1 MDGFTV
7 GLIVVVILSIVAYI
21 AQNIMVKKLWQ
32 TKGINLSSNRIILG
46 MAGLGFFI
54 LCVFIYGKSLGMSL
68 GSVLGDL
75 GTIGW
80 VIAIITIACF
90 AYVLIRNIRGAGA
103 GTGIV
108 LTVLQTLSG
117 VLILVLGVAK
127 VSLGV
132 AGADMTGTVGNGQK
146 TAEVRSDE
154 TARKHGYKNAQ
165 DAWANGFDAYAI
177 GDSRRPVSGEN
188 KTKVE

>member
-1 MDGFTV
+1 MDGFNV

-68 GSVLGDL
+68 GSVMGDL

-90 AYVLIRNIRGAGA
+90 AYVHSWCWGWNGYRLNGLTDFERCSDFGTWRGKGEPRCC
-103 GTGIV
+103 GSRHDRHGRQRTE
-108 LTVLQTLSG
+108 
-117 VLILVLGVAK
+117 
-127 VSLGV
+127 
-132 AGADMTGTVGNGQK
+132 NR
-146 TAEVRSDE
+146 RSP
-154 TARKHGYKNAQ
+154 
-165 DAWANGFDAYAI
+165 F
-177 GDSRRPVSGEN
+177 
-188 KTKVE
+188 

>member
-1 MDGFTV
+1 MDGFNV

-68 GSVLGDL
+68 GSVMGDL

-154 TARKHGYKNAQ
+154 AARKHGYKNAQ

-188 KTKVE
+188 TT

>member
-1 MDGFTV
+1 MDGFNV

-68 GSVLGDL
+68 GSVMGDL

-154 TARKHGYKNAQ
+154 AARKHGYKNA
-165 DAWANGFDAYAI
+165 
-177 GDSRRPVSGEN
+177 
-188 KTKVE
+188 

>member
-1 MDGFTV
+1 MDGFNV

-68 GSVLGDL
+68 GSVMGDL

-90 AYVLIRNIRGAGA
+90 AYVLIRNLRGAGA

-117 VLILVLGVAK
+117 VLSVADRAGHVCSRNTEAHLCHAK
-127 VSLGV
+127 YQNQNTAQSL
-132 AGADMTGTVGNGQK
+132 
-146 TAEVRSDE
+146 
-154 TARKHGYKNAQ
+154 
-165 DAWANGFDAYAI
+165 
-177 GDSRRPVSGEN
+177 
-188 KTKVE
+188 

>member
-1 MDGFTV
+1 MDGFNV

-32 TKGINLSSNRIILG
+32 TKGINLSSNR
-46 MAGLGFFI
+46 FFI

-68 GSVLGDL
+68 GSVMGDL

-154 TARKHGYKNAQ
+154 AARKHGYKNAQ

>member
-1 MDGFTV
+1 MDGFNV

-32 TKGINLSSNRIILG
+32 TKGINLSSDRIILG

-68 GSVLGDL
+68 GSVMGDL

-90 AYVLIRNIRGAGA
+90 GNVKKCA
-103 GTGIV
+103 
-108 LTVLQTLSG
+108 
-117 VLILVLGVAK
+117 
-127 VSLGV
+127 
-132 AGADMTGTVGNGQK
+132 VGK
-146 TAEVRSDE
+146 HPKSE
-154 TARKHGYKNAQ
+154 KHGNTAQFSEVERSGTQENCGGIGSGCRLRLRPLPVLRRRQSQRVARIDPNAVVVDKNIAEN
-165 DAWANGFDAYAI
+165 DRFDLF
-177 GDSRRPVSGEN
+177 SR
-188 KTKVE
+188 

>member
-1 MDGFTV
+1 M
-7 GLIVVVILSIVAYI
+7 
-21 AQNIMVKKLWQ
+21 
-32 TKGINLSSNRIILG
+32 
-46 MAGLGFFI
+46 
-54 LCVFIYGKSLGMSL
+54 
-68 GSVLGDL
+68 
-75 GTIGW
+75 
-80 VIAIITIACF
+80 
-90 AYVLIRNIRGAGA
+90 
-103 GTGIV
+103 
-108 LTVLQTLSG
+108 SG

>member
-1 MDGFTV
+1 MDGFNV

-68 GSVLGDL
+68 GSVMGDL

-90 AYVLIRNIRGAGA
+90 AYVCCFANKLRKIFI
-103 GTGIV
+103 
-108 LTVLQTLSG
+108 QS
-117 VLILVLGVAK
+117 AK
-127 VSLGV
+127 KKRRL
-132 AGADMTGTVGNGQK
+132 K
-146 TAEVRSDE
+146 
-154 TARKHGYKNAQ
+154 
-165 DAWANGFDAYAI
+165 GF
-177 GDSRRPVSGEN
+177 
-188 KTKVE
+188 